1 MVTTIIQNSL
11 ILLPENKFYINLEY
25 MVELSPGILLIAEPF
40 LKDPN
45 FMRTVILLCDH
56 QEEGSFGF
64 VLNKHFKYT
73 LDELIPE
80 LEGMKI
86 PVFSGGPV
94 QEDTLHFLHTC
105 PEKLPGSHEI
115 GDGIYWGGDF
125 EMMKDLL
132 LKGELD
138 ENCIRFYIGYS
149 GWDYQQLIDEMK
161 GKSWMT
167 AKAVK
172 QLVFHKR
179 VEDVWKDSLKLL
191 GAEYVMMKNFPTDP
205 QLN

>member
-1 MVTTIIQNSL
+1 
-11 ILLPENKFYINLEY
+11 
-25 MVELSPGILLIAEPF
+25 MVELAPGILLIAEPF

-64 VLNKHFKYT
+64 VLNKHYKYT

-94 QEDTLHFLHTC
+94 QVDTLHFLHTC
-105 PEKLPGSHEI
+105 PEKLPGSHHI
-115 GDGIYWGGDF
+115 CDGIYWGGDF
-125 EMMKDLL
+125 EMMKTMLL
-132 LKGELD
+132 NGQLD
-138 ENCIRFYIGYS
+138 QNAIRFYIGYS
-149 GWDYQQLIDEMK
+149 GWDYQQLIGEMK
-161 GKSWMT
+161 HKSWIT
-167 AKAVK
+167 TNAVK
-172 QLVFHKR
+172 GVVFHEKI
-179 VEDVWKDSLKLL
+179 EDIWKESLKLL
-191 GAEYVMMKNFPTDP
+191 GDDYAMMTNFPTDP